1 MGGFIAG
8 AVAVLVG
15 GALAFAT
22 AAGVVSVVSGTP
34 KQPETVVMDYGTN
47 TD

>member
-15 GALAFAT
+15 GGLAVAT
-22 AAGVVSVVSGTP
+22 AAGVVNVVSEAP
-34 KQPETVVMDYGTN
+34 SEPETSVMDYGTN
-47 TD
+47 Q